1 MTCCF
6 TQTLLMLCVAFAAL
20 HTHTH
25 RQKVTHKALLIQ
37 PNTASLICFW
47 ESKPRTASYSLKR
60 YFTKAFFPW
69 GTQLDCLLCDSHTH
83 THHLKLISNLI
94 IPLLYWACWSPS
106 GQHHSHFSPVG
117 NTTSSG
123 AHTHTYTPTI
133 FQHLHKYTRCKVAK
147 AKTNTLNLFLK
158 AWPQQ
163 TRTHIY
169 KHTVS
174 PQCFTFT
181 FHSITTHA
189 MEKNTHGE

>member
-1 MTCCF
+1 MFLRKQTTHCLLL
-6 TQTLLMLCVAFAAL
+6 TQTLF
-20 HTHTH
+20 H
-25 RQKVTHKALLIQ
+25 QGFF
-37 PNTASLICFW
+37 SLRNSTGLSAVW
-47 ESKPRTASYSLKR
+47 
-60 YFTKAFFPW
+60 FT
-69 GTQLDCLLCDSHTH
+69 HTH